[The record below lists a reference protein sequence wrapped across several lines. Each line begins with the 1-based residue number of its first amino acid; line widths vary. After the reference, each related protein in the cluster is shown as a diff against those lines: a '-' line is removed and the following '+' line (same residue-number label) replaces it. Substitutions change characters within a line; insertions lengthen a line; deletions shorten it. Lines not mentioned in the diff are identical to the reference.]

1 MEEEGSVLQHLL
13 EIESEAAAL
22 VDNAQAEADRRL
34 KESEEQNRIRYEQ
47 EYRRLAEQLD
57 GERRER
63 LAAVRAE
70 YDAGLD
76 AYRAG
81 LDTTPLHADDF
92 SRLTFALL
100 FGED

>member
-34 KESEEQNRIRYEQ
+34 KEAEEQNRLRYEQ

-63 LAAVRAE
+63 LAAVKAE
-70 YDAGLD
+70 YDAGLE

-81 LDTTPLHADDF
+81 LDATPLYADDF
-92 SRLTFALL
+92 SHLTFALL
-100 FGED
+100 FGEN